1 MSVAPPSGFQES
13 NSSGLDQGRAYS
25 GEYDRLGQA
34 SSLADP
40 LDNAQ
45 ISMSTGTITCI
56 GRLRRRRVSRPAI
69 VAHLPKI
76 GPLAQKRAVERRSI
90 GVDQEGERGEE

>member
-1 MSVAPPSGFQES
+1 MSVAPQVDSKHPIQA
-13 NSSGLDQGRAYS
+13 GLIRVGRTR
-25 GEYDRLGQA
+25 GRLGLA
-34 SSLADP
+34 DSLADP

-69 VAHLPKI
+69 VAYLPKI
-76 GPLAQKRAVERRSI
+76 GPLAQKREVEWRSI
-90 GVDQEGERGEE
+90 GVGQEGG